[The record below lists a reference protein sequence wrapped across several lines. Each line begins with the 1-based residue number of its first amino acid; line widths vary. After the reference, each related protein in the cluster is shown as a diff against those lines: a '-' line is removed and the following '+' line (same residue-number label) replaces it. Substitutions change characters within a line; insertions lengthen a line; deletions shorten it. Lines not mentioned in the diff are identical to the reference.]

1 MRLLVELKGLRDC
14 AYDVKYYHKL
24 QGSLYGLLKD
34 TSYQS
39 LHDERKCKFFCFS
52 NVFPPQ
58 DFKRGDVRHF
68 LISSPDEHLLVVF
81 KDKLTQLKRMN
92 VGEMSFSIKGVSL
105 LRPKV
110 TRACTLITG
119 TPIIIR
125 IPRENYDKYGI
136 RPPKDY
142 TYLYW
147 RKNYPFNAFV
157 KQLEDNLIKKYNEFY
172 GVSLSKVPLF
182 EQFIFKKQ
190 VCNHIIIKGKEVK
203 VFGSNWEFIF
213 NYLREE
219 QRRIIQF
226 GLDAGF
232 GELNSI
238 GFGFMNLVK

>member
-1 MRLLVELKGLRDC
+1 MMRENVSFL
-14 AYDVKYYHKL
+14 
-24 QGSLYGLLKD
+24 
-34 TSYQS
+34 
-39 LHDERKCKFFCFS
+39 FFEC
-52 NVFPPQ
+52 FPPQ

-172 GVSLSKVPLF
+172 GVSLSEVPLF
-182 EQFIFKKQ
+182 EQFVFKKQ

-203 VFGSNWEFIF
+203 VFGSNWKFIF
-213 NYLREE
+213 NYLSGE
-219 QRRIIQF
+219 QRRII
-226 GLDAGF
+226 
-232 GELNSI
+232 
-238 GFGFMNLVK
+238 